1 MVGQDRRESA
11 LYACEKHI
19 EEFDYLILIRDL
31 FVTAEIHLL
40 RVECHIP
47 RDHPRQGLPR
57 SPLALPSIIP
67 SFGFSQAHSSRCRVF
82 QLQESFVQPEH
93 ECG

>member
-19 EEFDYLILIRDL
+19 EDFNYWILIRDL
-31 FVTAEIHLL
+31 FVITEIHLL

-47 RDHPRQGLPR
+47 RNHPRQGLPR
-57 SPLALPSIIP
+57 SPFALPSLIP
-67 SFGFSQAHSSRCRVF
+67 SFGFSQTHSSRCRVI
-82 QLQESFVQPEH
+82 
-93 ECG
+93 